1 MVNLTL
7 VDLPGVTRV
16 SKGDQPKDI
25 EKITRNMIMDYI
37 KDENC
42 IILAVSAAN
51 QGLRQKNINL
61 SKLFESKY
69 F

>member
-51 QGLRQKNINL
+51 QGLWQ
-61 SKLFESKY
+61 
-69 F
+69 